1 MNSKILLLFLSL
13 LLGIN
18 NFGQEI
24 NFDISPEDYQ
34 LFPRD
39 LNNLASVIFSGIIS
53 DETELKRLKLKV
65 FKDDVLIDEKFL
77 KIADKKFKITSKI
90 EAGLFQYRF
99 ELYNYELN
107 NEILIY
113 MADNIVCGDA
123 YIITG
128 QSNSHA
134 SNKKSTY
141 SSPYAR
147 SFGVK
152 TGYETYDDK
161 DKETRW
167 GLATGNCKTCKGKGW
182 EAGYDG
188 GWFTKIP
195 LGVGVWGMELARL
208 LIEKHEIPVCIIN
221 GGSGSST
228 IEENMLDPEKIS
240 LETSFGR
247 LAYRVDQAN
256 LKNDI
261 KAIFYHQGE
270 SDSHKQFSL
279 SYLKN
284 FDIINTD
291 WKRVYQG
298 IDKIYLFQI
307 HPGCGGDYQ
316 SEIREIQ
323 NEI

>member
-13 LLGIN
+13 LLGTN

-34 LFPRD
+34 LYPRD
-39 LNNLASVIFSGIIS
+39 LNNLASVIFSGSIS
-53 DETELKRLKLKV
+53 DETELNRLKLKV
-65 FKDDVLIDEKFL
+65 FKDDILIDEKFL
-77 KIADKKFKITSKI
+77 KIADKKFKIISKI

-113 MADNIVCGDA
+113 MADKIVCGDA

-188 GWFTKIP
+188 GWLLKF
-195 LGVGVWGMELARL
+195 LLEWG
-208 LIEKHEIPVCIIN
+208 
-221 GGSGSST
+221 
-228 IEENMLDPEKIS
+228 
-240 LETSFGR
+240 FGEWNW
-247 LAYRVDQAN
+247 Q
-256 LKNDI
+256 
-261 KAIFYHQGE
+261 
-270 SDSHKQFSL
+270 
-279 SYLKN
+279 
-284 FDIINTD
+284 
-291 WKRVYQG
+291 
-298 IDKIYLFQI
+298 
-307 HPGCGGDYQ
+307 DY
-316 SEIREIQ
+316 
-323 NEI
+323 